1 MQLFSEE
8 TLMKLKA
15 LPAEKRMKVIDGL
28 AKMLAARPKDYLRA
42 LRENLLP
49 RKNLAGTLQIKVIYD
64 DGVEGIA
71 LTSILDHLIN
81 MKEIVAFC
89 RSDGWVRID
98 CDPIRNRTQP
108 FEGPGKRFNDIFNYK

>member
-15 LPAEKRMKVIDGL
+15 LPPEKRRKVIDGL
-28 AKMLAARPKDYLRA
+28 VKMLAARPKGLSKEQ
-42 LRENLLP
+42 RESRLN
-49 RKNLAGTLQIKVIYD
+49 RKALAGPLQIQVIYD
-64 DGVEGIA
+64 NGIA
-71 LTSILDHLIN
+71 GVASKTALDHLIN

-98 CDPIRNRTQP
+98 SGPIRTRPQP
-108 FEGPGKRFNDIFNYK
+108 FEGPGKRFNDISAN

>member
-15 LPAEKRMKVIDGL
+15 LPPEKRMKVIDGL
-28 AKMLAARPKDYLRA
+28 AKMLAARPKGFS
-42 LRENLLP
+42 REQRGNLLT
-49 RKNLAGTLQIKVIYD
+49 RKTSAGTLQIKVIYD
-64 DGVEGIA
+64 NGIEEIA
-71 LTSILDHLIN
+71 FTSTLEHLIN
-81 MKEIVAFC
+81 MKKIVAFC

-108 FEGPGKRFNDIFNYK
+108 FEGPGKRFNDI